1 MPAAG
6 HTSKSQMTEAEDST
20 ERESVSRKDEKVYIS
35 KDDRI
40 NNVEH
45 KNSSIWKVC
54 YVIAC

>member
-6 HTSKSQMTEAEDST
+6 HTSNSQMTEAEDST
-20 ERESVSRKDEKVYIS
+20 ERESVSRKDEKVYSS

-54 YVIAC
+54 YVVA